1 MRLIA
6 ATGIVIALAALT
18 GGAEAREVSIYRG
31 KCGVHM
37 LPAGPAG
44 LPASIQIRTNCGTF
58 RVEPTGRVSQVLQA
72 RLHFGGSKESGAV
85 VVYSPESRLKSV
97 YLLESGEDTS
107 MPLYSHRSRDGRW
120 SGVCAEG
127 LLLSRRGSWLLYTS
141 GEGDLVAIETRSRR
155 VFDLARVLSH
165 LPGGFPGAKGR
176 VSATANW
183 ASLVPRPP
191 Q

>member
-6 ATGIVIALAALT
+6 ASGIAIALATLA

-31 KCGVHM
+31 KCGVHV
-37 LPAGPAG
+37 LPTGPAG
-44 LPASIQIRTNCGTF
+44 LPGAIQIRTNCGTF
-58 RVEPTGRVSQVLQA
+58 RIGSNGRVAQVLHA
-72 RLHFGGSKESGAV
+72 RLHLGGSKESRAV

-97 YLLESGEDTS
+97 YLLESGEEKS
-107 MPLYSHRSRDGRW
+107 MPLYSHRSRDGLW

-141 GEGDLVAIETRSRR
+141 GEGDLVAIETHSRR

-165 LPGGFPGAKGR
+165 LPGGRAGAKGKI
-176 VSATANW
+176 SATVSW
-183 ASLVPRPP
+183 A
-191 Q
+191 